1 MRLGQMLSAAGM
13 EHSDGDLSAVVRAG
27 TSGCTVSGLIMSTAG
42 SCTAA
47 AGSTNNMSLLD
58 MIEMDLQRRQSM
70 SKLAVESG
78 SVNNNC
84 SSFTSGSSSP
94 SSVLQCNSS
103 LLLSD
108 LSKSCRGEETLA
120 DVCQQSFN
128 YTQTAAPGP
137 SSYYS
142 PGNGA
147 TAMDSPQKSFNSFS
161 SKTDSIV
168 ERIPE
173 VLSRNLQRRDQQ
185 QSLSHSLNVS
195 PGVQMQRKEIL
206 GADMHVLN
214 RTRLRSRALGASLM
228 DGGRPAGTISQDN
241 IKEDFFQ
248 GGSNSSSFTQRSNTT
263 SQCGAESTSSEHASS
278 SRQSSPGRD
287 EPTHVTPIGPVKK
300 IEHLNVKVE
309 ESSADDQFSPGGSKG
324 PKRRKNQQ
332 KRIVCVPVAASGRPS
347 TEGLPSDLWAWRK
360 YGQKPIKGSPFPRG
374 YYRCS
379 SSKGCSARKQV
390 ERSRTDPSML
400 IITYTAEHNHP
411 WPSHRNA
418 LAGSSRM
425 NSLEKGGSTVTQE
438 LDKTEEA
445 ADDHD
450 QDHAAADAGEEA
462 AGGAPINPSA
472 AAVESPVNSP
482 SENFNGAGEE
492 SEQASVMSST
502 AMVIEDQVADSSEP
516 FVFESEKDLDQEM
529 TMVHGHG
536 SLHLTSRSS
545 MNIQDDDF
553 FAELGELPDTNF
565 LFGRPGLVEDRSDDE
580 SAHMGMDNVD
590 PYNLFGWSSS
600 GSYLESNAVM

>member
-1 MRLGQMLSAAGM
+1 MRLGQMLSAGM

-27 TSGCTVSGLIMSTAG
+27 TSGTGGLIMGTG
-42 SCTAA
+42 E
-47 AGSTNNMSLLD
+47 STNSVSLLD

-70 SKLAVESG
+70 NKLAVESG
-78 SVNNNC
+78 SC
-84 SSFTSGSSSP
+84 SFTSGSSSP

-103 LLLSD
+103 LLLND
-108 LSKSCRGEETLA
+108 LSKCRGEETLA
-120 DVCQQSFN
+120 DVCQQSFT
-128 YTQTAAPGP
+128 YSTAGP
-137 SSYYS
+137 SSFYAPAAS
-142 PGNGA
+142 
-147 TAMDSPQKSFNSFS
+147 AMDSPRKSFKSFS
-161 SKTDSIV
+161 RSKADAASVV

-185 QSLSHSLNVS
+185 QLSHVAA
-195 PGVQMQRKEIL
+195 GVQLQRKDIL
-206 GADMHVLN
+206 AAADMHALN

-228 DGGRPAGTISQDN
+228 EGGRPAGAISQDN

-248 GGSNSSSFTQRSNTT
+248 GGSNSSSFSQRTT
-263 SQCGAESTSSEHASS
+263 ASQCGAESTSSEHASS

-287 EPTHVTPIGPVKK
+287 EPTHITPIGPVKK
-300 IEHLNVKVE
+300 IEHSLNVKLE
-309 ESSADDQFSPGGSKG
+309 ESSADDQFSPGGSSKG

-347 TEGLPSDLWAWRK
+347 SEGLPSDLWAWRK

-425 NSLEKGGSTVTQE
+425 SSLEKGGSTMAQE
-438 LDKTEEA
+438 LHKTEEA
-445 ADDHD
+445 AD
-450 QDHAAADAGEEA
+450 AADAGEA
-462 AGGAPINPSA
+462 DARSP
-472 AAVESPVNSP
+472 AVESPVNSP
-482 SENFNGAGEE
+482 DFNGAGEE
-492 SEQASVMSST
+492 SEPASMMSPT
-502 AMVIEDQVADSSEP
+502 AMVTEDQVADNSEP
-516 FVFESEKDLDQEM
+516 FVFESDKDLDQEM
-529 TMVHGHG
+529 MVHHG

-545 MNIQDDDF
+545 MNMQEDDF
-553 FAELGELPDTNF
+553 FAELGELPDM
-565 LFGRPGLVEDRSDDE
+565 FGRPVLVEDRSDDE
-580 SAHMGMDNVD
+580 STHMGMDNVD
-590 PYNLFGWSSS
+590 PYDLFGWSSS
-600 GSYLESNAVM
+600 GSYLESKAVM